1 MQRSRSSLS
10 LDVAFKGRDG
20 EHLLLLGVCICST
33 GNVNIKRS
41 SYSYAHNIISL
52 TATYAKSRVEATVQ
66 VRRM

>member
-1 MQRSRSSLS
+1 MQRSRSLLS

-33 GNVNIKRS
+33 GNVNIGS

-52 TATYAKSRVEATVQ
+52 IATNAKNRVEDAVQ
-66 VRRM
+66 ARRL